1 MIGRGQF
8 ITPLKFASSML
19 IAALLLGL
27 YAPVLLPQ
35 SQMTTGIIEGTV
47 YDEQGAV
54 VPGARVEFKH
64 LGIGIFRRVRSDNTG
79 RYIAIL
85 LPIGNYE
92 VTARQDGF
100 AATKRIGI
108 RLTIGQTQRV
118 DLPLTVAPSETTIE
132 VRDAG
137 PFLEFRSEQS
147 TSRQDGCTSD
157 DRALRFNLTAA

>member
-1 MIGRGQF
+1 MWKPPAVLHAF
-8 ITPLKFASSML
+8 IV
-19 IAALLLGL
+19 LGSCTM
-27 YAPVLLPQ
+27 VLSQ

-64 LGIGIFRRVRSDNTG
+64 LGIGIFRRVRTDSTG

-92 VTARQDGF
+92 ITARQDGF
-100 AATKRIGI
+100 GTTKRIGI

-118 DLPLTVAPSETTIE
+118 DLPLKVAPTETTIE
-132 VRDAG
+132 VTDAE
-137 PFLEFRSEQS
+137 PLLEFRSEQS
-147 TSRQDGCTSD
+147 ALIDGGTLSGLPLNG
-157 DRALRFNLTAA
+157 RR